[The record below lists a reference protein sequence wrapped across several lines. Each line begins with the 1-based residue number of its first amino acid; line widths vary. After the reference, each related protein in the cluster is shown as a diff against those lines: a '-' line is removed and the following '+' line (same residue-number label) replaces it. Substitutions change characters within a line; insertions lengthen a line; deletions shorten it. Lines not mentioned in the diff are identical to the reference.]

1 MGRNKKVIHM
11 TYVKGEEVTELITNG
26 MEEIFPEKQERELQS
41 FQFERRPIE
50 TKPHIEY
57 MSWRDLFILALA
69 SGGTMAAIIVAI
81 MSIPDLPFW
90 QVAFA
95 AIAAL
100 DLRLMMKHL
109 GTER

>member
-1 MGRNKKVIHM
+1 MIQGVF
-11 TYVKGEEVTELITNG
+11 VKGNERTEVYLENG
-26 MEEIFPEKQERELQS
+26 MTEILPEKQEREIQN
-41 FQFERRPIE
+41 FEFERRPIE

-100 DLRLMMKHL
+100 DFRLMMKHL